1 MCKQSRFTKTTHG
14 CGAMGGLETPKAPKV
29 KHKIK
34 IQNDQE
40 EDEDGGDDGIW
51 TALEQACVDL
61 GYSEED
67 IVEMLKPGSD
77 YKQELLA
84 RIVQITGCSDMA
96 RIRAVLDRQKHA
108 LLARMEAII
117 EQRKKQQSEE
127 EKKIQDKLKR
137 IGRCPMDFEWLK
149 VQGGYR
155 CAGGS
160 HFCTDEQINAFCF

>member
-1 MCKQSRFTKTTHG
+1 MSG
-14 CGAMGGLETPKAPKV
+14 GGAMGGLEPPKAPKV

-34 IQNDQE
+34 IQNDHE
-40 EDEDGGDDGIW
+40 EEEDGGDDSIW
-51 TALEQACVDL
+51 AALEQACVDL

-67 IVEMLKPGSD
+67 IVEMLKPGGD
-77 YKQELLA
+77 YTQALLA

-117 EQRKKQQSEE
+117 EQRKKQLSEE
-127 EKKIQDKLKR
+127 EEKIQEKLKR

-149 VQGGYR
+149 VEGGYR

-160 HFCTDEQINAFCF
+160 HFCTDKEIDAFCF